1 MDFIKSLPK
10 SNSFSML
17 LVVLNLL
24 TKLPHFL
31 PLKHPFTAEGVAAI
45 FSKEIMQSTWYSKKH
60 YQRQGQGLIH

>member
-1 MDFIKSLPK
+1 MI
-10 SNSFSML
+10 
-17 LVVLNLL
+17 LVVVNLL

-60 YQRQGQGLIH
+60 YLRQDRVSSTNPVRNFSGYRAPF